1 MIMNDHPSAPTTTH
15 RPGPER
21 VDPFDSP
28 PVADHASITD
38 LRARVDAID
47 DRIVRL
53 LADRCALAT
62 SLAHAKAD
70 QGLEPLDPAREAAV
84 VRRAEEAALARGIGP
99 ASVRDIYGLVIGLC
113 RATQRGEAL

>member
-28 PVADHASITD
+28 PVADRASITD

-53 LADRCALAT
+53 LADRCALAR
-62 SLAHAKAD
+62 SLAHVKAD
-70 QGLEPLDPAREAAV
+70 QGLEPLDPARESAV
-84 VRRAEEAALARGIGP
+84 VRRAEEAAMTRGLRAESI
-99 ASVRDIYGLVIGLC
+99 REIYALVI
-113 RATQRGEAL
+113 ALS